1 MLSVL
6 PPKGESMAEQVCSRP
21 PAPTE
26 AHRLKRVE
34 HYALYLLNSMAAGG
48 SGAMSDGDI
57 DYAIDV
63 AERLF
68 NRLVARGHLEP
79 HE

>member
-1 MLSVL
+1 M
-6 PPKGESMAEQVCSRP
+6 PAPERP
-21 PAPTE
+21 PLAPPAE
-26 AHRLKRVE
+26 SHRLRRVE

-48 SGAMSDGDI
+48 SAALSDGDI

-63 AERLF
+63 AERLAA
-68 NRLVARGHLEP
+68 RLVERGHLQP